1 MKVLIAPW
9 GNPTRWKEVTYSL
22 EGNNLKSKTS
32 LALLQETVNPDK
44 VIIIGLDTLAEGGL
58 DYLSVKE
65 NAKEPIKSSVN
76 FNQDLSV
83 LVAPGIGVFKNG
95 AFIGEALDY
104 YYYILTA
111 ISLELLELFDDS
123 IEIHLDLTHGL
134 NYSTVLTYKAV
145 KDISEVFSVFGDV
158 KFKAYNADPFG
169 STDNLKI
176 NIIEDV
182 KVVPRPFTGVIKGGS
197 GQRVLEPQVLSPEE
211 RKNLYKEDLKFLRE
225 IGKSE
230 ISAFLG
236 AMYNGL
242 PLALFRFYP
251 DRDKLKTLIDNVIE
265 NFEKYTCIENGDG
278 KLNVKRKLRFG
289 KDFEAYLFSYL
300 TSVLLKKRELISS
313 RKSEVEIKEIKKLAN
328 DLFNSMEGLRIE
340 LVMTFLGLKEIRGR
354 KIISIGKLIMNFM
367 VNTVA
372 S

>member
-1 MKVLIAPW
+1 M
-9 GNPTRWKEVTYSL
+9 
-22 EGNNLKSKTS
+22 
-32 LALLQETVNPDK
+32 
-44 VIIIGLDTLAEGGL
+44 
-58 DYLSVKE
+58 
-65 NAKEPIKSSVN
+65 
-76 FNQDLSV
+76 
-83 LVAPGIGVFKNG
+83 
-95 AFIGEALDY
+95 
-104 YYYILTA
+104 
-111 ISLELLELFDDS
+111 
-123 IEIHLDLTHGL
+123 
-134 NYSTVLTYKAV
+134 
-145 KDISEVFSVFGDV
+145 

-367 VNTVA
+367 VNCKQA
-372 S
+372 DLRKHGKQQP